1 MQKGWERDM
10 IGLMNDLPKDKDGPS
25 GYAQN
30 SAHAQDGARE
40 QDGGGGILQKII
52 LLTMPVL
59 DLHLNVL
66 GAIKNNIIRGHK
78 AAIPGRDDSGNEGS
92 IIDHL
97 HRFAAVQLH
106 VIGMIA
112 DKNHKLRGYIDLE
125 HQEKLQAE
133 IKEISNKVASGSV
146 SLIEAQEKVIQN
158 LIGVMTKIK
167 NGKPAP
173 GPTGPSKS
181 AY

>member
-10 IGLMNDLPKDKDGPS
+10 IGLIHDLPKDKDGTS

-30 SAHAQDGARE
+30 
-40 QDGGGGILQKII
+40 GGGGILQKII

-59 DLHLNVL
+59 NLQLNVL
-66 GAIKNNIIRGHK
+66 GAIKKNIEGRHK
-78 AAIPGRDDSGNEGS
+78 ADGPGTDDSGNEGS
-92 IIDHL
+92 IIKQL
-97 HRFAAVQLH
+97 HRFAAVELH
-106 VIGMIA
+106 ALCMIL
-112 DKNHKLRGYIDLE
+112 DQSGKVRSHIDLE

-133 IKEISNKVASGSV
+133 IKVISDKVASGSV
-146 SLIEAQEKVIQN
+146 SLIEAQETVIQN
-158 LIGVMTKIK
+158 IIDVMKKIK

-173 GPTGPSKS
+173 GPTSASTS